1 VLFFKNNFI
10 INYDKIYFN
19 FDLQQAQANLSES
32 SCKLDLLRR
41 SLELRRQELPA
52 NSTTAVQL
60 VRELQNAQA
69 ASPTPNHAYVSLQPF
84 PKAERNVIPEKA
96 TVSRCAAVTGKLEV
110 RLVSSFTALLYILP
124 KKCF

>member
-1 VLFFKNNFI
+1 M
-10 INYDKIYFN
+10 
-19 FDLQQAQANLSES
+19 
-32 SCKLDLLRR
+32 DLLRR

-52 NSTTAVQL
+52 NSSTAVQL

-84 PKAERNVIPEKA
+84 LKAERNVIPEKT

-110 RLVSSFTALLYILP
+110 RLVLGLNALEATAYYL
-124 KKCF
+124 F